1 MTKADRLGRLQMR
14 KSWHHRFSFPLGE
27 IKQGRLELINDGG
40 DAIDLMAYEKPNVS
54 GNLIVARA
62 AGVELF
68 AGVTNSPGQSRFDV
82 HVDIF
87 QCNLPI
93 EGSSFNI

>member
-1 MTKADRLGRLQMR
+1 MR
-14 KSWHHRFSFPLGE
+14 KSRHHRFSFPLGE
-27 IKQGRLELINDGG
+27 IKQGRLELINGGG

-54 GNLIVARA
+54 GDLIVARP

-68 AGVTNSPGQSRFDV
+68 AGVTNSPDQSRFDV

-87 QCNLPI
+87 QRNLPI
-93 EGSSFNI
+93 EGSLFYI